1 MTRPTWST
9 KGRFIGLR
17 VRNVGGTRERI
28 ARSGPISTFD
38 IHIINIPEIERY
50 GSYQLYRK
58 KIRMTELIYLCHP
71 YLIIIFT
78 KSLKMSLPF
87 SKAQRPV
94 TVPFYKA
101 LRSP

>member
-38 IHIINIPEIERY
+38 THITILVKYLYDSNDLQSII
-50 GSYQLYRK
+50 STKFLTSFQVQLSASPASQV
-58 KIRMTELIYLCHP
+58 H
-71 YLIIIFT
+71 
-78 KSLKMSLPF
+78 
-87 SKAQRPV
+87 
-94 TVPFYKA
+94 A
-101 LRSP
+101 LFR

>member
-38 IHIINIPEIERY
+38 THII
-50 GSYQLYRK
+50 LYSGIKNNNRK
-58 KIRMTELIYLCHP
+58 HTREDLFIWS
-71 YLIIIFT
+71 
-78 KSLKMSLPF
+78 SLF
-87 SKAQRPV
+87 
-94 TVPFYKA
+94 
-101 LRSP
+101 

>member
-38 IHIINIPEIERY
+38 THIIICCK
-50 GSYQLYRK
+50 GQKYQITCLHVDLRLYD
-58 KIRMTELIYLCHP
+58 TPDYPQYSQL
-71 YLIIIFT
+71 
-78 KSLKMSLPF
+78 SLYS
-87 SKAQRPV
+87 S
-94 TVPFYKA
+94 
-101 LRSP
+101 

>member
-38 IHIINIPEIERY
+38 THIMNILRDIMWYLTEDPMRVYTAEPMQ
-50 GSYQLYRK
+50 QL
-58 KIRMTELIYLCHP
+58 LIQE
-71 YLIIIFT
+71 
-78 KSLKMSLPF
+78 S
-87 SKAQRPV
+87 
-94 TVPFYKA
+94 
-101 LRSP
+101 

>member
-38 IHIINIPEIERY
+38 THIMIYEWDMQCKEAKEEW
-50 GSYQLYRK
+50 SYR
-58 KIRMTELIYLCHP
+58 
-71 YLIIIFT
+71 F
-78 KSLKMSLPF
+78 
-87 SKAQRPV
+87 
-94 TVPFYKA
+94 
-101 LRSP
+101 

>member
-38 IHIINIPEIERY
+38 THIILYKFHLFCTLGRDFSIKVQNEMIRY
-50 GSYQLYRK
+50 GFMML
-58 KIRMTELIYLCHP
+58 HP
-71 YLIIIFT
+71 HECV
-78 KSLKMSLPF
+78 
-87 SKAQRPV
+87 R
-94 TVPFYKA
+94 
-101 LRSP
+101 